1 MTDSND
7 DIKNKI
13 KKSKTDS
20 FKMPSDES
28 SLVDRPEISN
38 LLNIFSAASG
48 LSRDDV
54 IKKFAEKEISEF
66 KSDLTDVLIDLI
78 EPISA
83 EIKRLII
90 DKSFLD
96 EVLQKGSNR
105 ARSLST
111 VTISELH
118 NLMGLKTL

>member
-20 FKMPSDES
+20 LKMPADES

-48 LSRDDV
+48 QSKDDV

-90 DKSFLD
+90 DKSFLN

>member
-1 MTDSND
+1 MTVTND

-38 LLNIFSAASG
+38 LINIFSAASG
-48 LSRDDV
+48 QSKNDV
-54 IKKFAEKEISEF
+54 IKEFSEREISEF
-66 KSDLTDVLIDLI
+66 KSELTDVLIDLI
-78 EPISA
+78 EPISG

-90 DKSFLD
+90 DQSFLN
-96 EVLQKGSNR
+96 EVLHKGSER
-105 ARSLST
+105 AKSIST
-111 VTISELH
+111 MNISELH
-118 NLMGLKTL
+118 NLMGLKIL